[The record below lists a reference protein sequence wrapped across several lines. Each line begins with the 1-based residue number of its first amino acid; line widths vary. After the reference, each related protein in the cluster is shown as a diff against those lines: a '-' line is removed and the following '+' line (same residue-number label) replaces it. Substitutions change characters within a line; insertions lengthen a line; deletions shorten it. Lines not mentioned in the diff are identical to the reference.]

1 MYSEGESRI
10 PGRSYSNPSSLIR
23 DAFGQVRN
31 SITGDQFQTG
41 NPELDALKR
50 LILEGRVA
58 DETGSITVT
67 PYGAVEVQPR
77 SGGFGVRAQTGF
89 DPSIELTY
97 RTQGPQNFPTKS
109 PEMLLDEALAEL
121 QRYR

>member
-1 MYSEGESRI
+1 MYPEDKSQY
-10 PGRSYSNPSSLIR
+10 PGRSYSNPSPLIR
-23 DAFGQVRN
+23 DAFGQLRN

-50 LILEGRVA
+50 LILEGRVE
-58 DETGSITVT
+58 DKTGSISIT
-67 PYGAVEVQPR
+67 PYGAVEVQPKA
-77 SGGFGVRAQTGF
+77 GGFGVRAQTGF

-121 QRYR
+121 QRYE